1 MTMNKRLISI
11 SIAIIMVFS
20 LVGLASA
27 QNYEKNIESY
37 IKSDLPKVVMKI
49 DLRNIKN
56 TFPDLEPSVNAAL
69 EMNPDERGADY
80 YQEMKEYGI
89 DLLSMTDKLYITM
102 EDLPIDDN
110 FDANPD
116 YNANTKMMVTMM
128 GDYPV
133 SPFSSFLTEKGF
145 NESGNNS
152 FKQFTKQSENVSI
165 TIFDQKVIM
174 ITMIN
179 STDYMVNIVKNNNNH
194 ISGFMS
200 PYVKEA
206 MRKYNLMYIIFDF
219 RELEPIDTRD
229 FKKESSS
236 VISKFKNLS
245 DEIKLISMTN
255 GFYSTA
261 NNDGMIYELQLETDS
276 SEDTKVLKDGITQAF
291 GMVKVIAP
299 AMIGTISDDED
310 VSYSFINHM
319 ANNEFYDAYDM
330 LNANKTANMEFRELI
345 KFWNGGVEDT
355 YGEFK
360 EIVKTEKIVEED
372 KNENQDENTEPPVN
386 VIVTCLSETDEYFHI
401 VVTLDSDDKISD
413 FYIEPYD
420 GEFIKDEL
428 DFSEPPLLT
437 KEEHKTISNFLYS
450 LKASN
455 EGTTLIVS
463 MTFTQNLMNV
473 FASLFAKYSFD

>member
-1 MTMNKRLISI
+1 
-11 SIAIIMVFS
+11 
-20 LVGLASA
+20 
-27 QNYEKNIESY
+27 
-37 IKSDLPKVVMKI
+37 
-49 DLRNIKN
+49 
-56 TFPDLEPSVNAAL
+56 
-69 EMNPDERGADY
+69 
-80 YQEMKEYGI
+80 
-89 DLLSMTDKLYITM
+89 
-102 EDLPIDDN
+102 
-110 FDANPD
+110 
-116 YNANTKMMVTMM
+116 
-128 GDYPV
+128 
-133 SPFSSFLTEKGF
+133 
-145 NESGNNS
+145 
-152 FKQFTKQSENVSI
+152 
-165 TIFDQKVIM
+165 
-174 ITMIN
+174 
-179 STDYMVNIVKNNNNH
+179 
-194 ISGFMS
+194 MS

-206 MRKYNLMYIIFDF
+206 MRKYNLMFIIFDF

-229 FKKESSS
+229 FKKEASS
-236 VISKFKNLS
+236 VVSKFKNLS
-245 DEIKLISMTN
+245 DEIKLISMIN

-291 GMVKVIAP
+291 GMLKVIAP
-299 AMIGTISDDED
+299 AMIGTLSDDED
-310 VSYSFINHM
+310 VSYGFINHM

-330 LNANKTANMEFRELI
+330 LNASKTADMEFRELI
-345 KFWNGGVEDT
+345 KFWNGEVEDT

-386 VIVTCLSETDEYFHI
+386 VIVTCLSERDEYFHI

-450 LKASN
+450 LKANN
-455 EGTTLIVS
+455 EGKTLIVS